1 MILYLDT
8 SALIKLYV
16 NEEHSDDVQKAA
28 ITAASLASS
37 TLACVETCA
46 ALSRLRREK
55 ALSGVQHERTR
66 ERFITDWHDMRRVEV
81 TETQL
86 VRASE
91 LAEAF
96 GLRAY
101 DSVHLA
107 AADYLAR
114 AAAEPLIF
122 ACYDTALNK
131 AARVLGLEL
140 LHHSRKMTPDSRSQ

>member
-16 NEEHSDDVQKAA
+16 TEEHSADVQKAA
-28 ITAASLASS
+28 VTAASLATSV
-37 TLACVETCA
+37 LAYVETCA
-46 ALSRLRREK
+46 AFSRLRREK
-55 ALSGVQHERTR
+55 FLTGSQHDLARG
-66 ERFITDWHDMRRVEV
+66 RFIADWSDLRRVEA

-86 VRASE
+86 ARAAE

-96 GLRAY
+96 ALRAY

-114 AAAEPLIF
+114 VAGEPVLF
-122 ACYDTALNK
+122 ACYDAALNK
-131 AARVLGLEL
+131 AARVLGLGL
-140 LHHSRKMTPDSRSQ
+140 LRSHAG

>member
-28 ITAASLASS
+28 VAAASLASS
-37 TLACVETCA
+37 VLAYVETCA

-55 ALSGVQHERTR
+55 ALSGPQHERTR
-66 ERFITDWHDMRRVEV
+66 ERFTADWGDLRRVEA
-81 TETQL
+81 TEAQL
-86 VRASE
+86 ARAAE

-96 GLRAY
+96 ALRAY

-114 AAAEPLIF
+114 AAGEPLLF
-122 ACYDTALNK
+122 ACYDAALNK
-131 AARVLGLEL
+131 AARILGLSL
-140 LHHSRKMTPDSRSQ
+140 LRSHAG